1 MLIRDLVIYLCF
13 MASEE
18 TVTITRAEYEAMKQ
32 QIGYLTQQL
41 AEMKRLIFGSKR
53 ERFISSENP
62 AQGNLFNLPAE
73 ETIKQEEEITYTR
86 KKAGEKKQP
95 LRTELPAHLPRKEE
109 VIEPEVVP
117 EGAKMIGQAVTEI
130 LEYEPATLYVRRI
143 VRNKYIIE
151 STDEGTDIII
161 ASLPTLPIPKGNAGA
176 GLLAHLLI
184 SKFSDH
190 LPFYRQVQMFKRQG
204 INLAESTIS
213 GWFTAASKLIEP
225 LYETLK
231 TKVIST
237 DYLMAD
243 ETPIPVLTKDSPGAT
258 HKGYHWVYYDPV
270 KRLVLFDYRK
280 QRSREGPEDI
290 LKEFSGYLQ
299 TDGYNAYSELSVQ
312 SNITL
317 LACMAHARR
326 YFDKAKDNDPDRAK
340 YMLGQYQK
348 LYAIEEA
355 ARKQDLSD
363 EQIQT
368 LRENE
373 ALPVLIEM
381 EHWLKKEV
389 YKVLP
394 KSAIGKAIAYNL
406 KLWPRLI
413 RYTEQGRFRIDNNLI
428 ENSIRPVALGR
439 KNYLFAGSHEAAQQA
454 AMIYSLLATCKI
466 NNIEPFAWLKNI
478 LSTLPDHHANQLHKL
493 LPGQQINLKT
503 GV

>member
-1 MLIRDLVIYLCF
+1 

-18 TVTITRAEYEAMKQ
+18 TVTISKAEYERFLSLEAKVSD
-32 QIGYLTQQL
+32 LTFQL
-41 AEMKRLIFGSKR
+41 NEMKRLIFGSKR
-53 ERFISSENP
+53 ERFISAEDP
-62 AQGNLFNLPAE
+62 TQGNLFDIPAE
-73 ETIKQEEEITYTR
+73 QTVKQEEEITYTR

-95 LRTELPAHLPRKEE
+95 LRTELPAHLPRREE
-109 VIEPEVVP
+109 VIEPEAVP
-117 EGAKMIGQAVTEI
+117 QGAKMIGQAVTEI

-151 STDEGTDIII
+151 STDEGTEIII

-190 LPFYRQVQMFKRQG
+190 LPFYRQVQIFKRQG
-204 INLAESTIS
+204 VNLAESTIS
-213 GWFTAASKLIEP
+213 GWFTAASRLIEP

-243 ETPIPVLTKDSPGAT
+243 ETPIPILTKDSPGAT

-270 KRLVLFDYRK
+270 ERLVLFDYRK
-280 QRSREGPEDI
+280 HRNREGPEDI
-290 LKEFSGYLQ
+290 LKNFTGYLQ
-299 TDGYNAYSELSVQ
+299 TDGYNAYNELPNH

-326 YFDKAKDNDPDRAK
+326 YFDKAKDNDPERAK
-340 YMLGQYQK
+340 YMLEQYQK
-348 LYAIEEA
+348 LYVIEEA
-355 ARKQDLSD
+355 ARKQDLDD
-363 EQIQT
+363 EQRKA
-368 LRENE
+368 LRQKE
-373 ALPVLIEM
+373 AMPVLREM
-381 EHWLKKEV
+381 EHWLKEEAI
-389 YKVLP
+389 KVLP

-406 KLWPRLI
+406 KLWPRLLI
-413 RYTEQGRFRIDNNLI
+413 YTEQGRFRIDNNLI

-454 AMIYSLLATCKI
+454 ALIYSLLATCKI
-466 NNIEPFAWLKNI
+466 NNIEPFAWLKNVLSII
-478 LSTLPDHHANQLHKL
+478 LDYPANQLQKL
-493 LPGQQINLKT
+493 LPGQK
-503 GV
+503 

>member
-1 MLIRDLVIYLCF
+1 MI
-13 MASEE
+13 SEE
-18 TVTITRAEYEAMKQ
+18 TVTISKAEYERFLSLEIK
-32 QIGYLTQQL
+32 ISDLTFQL
-41 AEMKRLIFGSKR
+41 SEMKRLIFGSKR
-53 ERFISSENP
+53 ERFISAENP
-62 AQGNLFNLPAE
+62 AQGNLFDIPAE
-73 ETIKQEEEITYTR
+73 ETIKQEEQEITYTR

-95 LRTELPAHLPRKEE
+95 LRTELPAHLPRREE
-109 VIEPEVVP
+109 VIEPEAVP

-143 VRNKYIIE
+143 VRNKYITQ

-161 ASLPTLPIPKGNAGA
+161 ASLPSLPIPKGNAGA

-204 INLAESTIS
+204 INLAESTVS
-213 GWFTAASKLIEP
+213 GWFTAASRLIEP

-270 KRLVLFDYRK
+270 ERLVLFDYRK
-280 QRSREGPEDI
+280 HRNREGPVDI
-290 LKEFSGYLQ
+290 LQTFKGYLQ
-299 TDGYNAYSELSVQ
+299 TDGYNAYNELPNHR
-312 SNITL
+312 NITL

-340 YMLGQYQK
+340 HMLEQYQK
-348 LYAIEEA
+348 LYAIEET
-355 ARKQDLSD
+355 AR
-363 EQIQT
+363 EQLMDTDQIKS
-368 LRENE
+368 LRQEQ
-373 ALPVLIEM
+373 ALPVLREM
-381 EHWLKKEV
+381 EQWLREEGI
-389 YKVLP
+389 KVLP

-413 RYTEQGRFRIDNNLI
+413 RYTVQGRFRIDNNLI

-478 LSTLPDHHANQLHKL
+478 LTIIPDHPANQLYKL
-493 LPGQQINLKT
+493 LPGQ
-503 GV
+503 